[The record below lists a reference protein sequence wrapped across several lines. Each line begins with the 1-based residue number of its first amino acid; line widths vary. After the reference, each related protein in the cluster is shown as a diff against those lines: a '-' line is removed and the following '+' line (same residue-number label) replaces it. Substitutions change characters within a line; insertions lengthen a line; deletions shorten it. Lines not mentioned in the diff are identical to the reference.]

1 MKKNV
6 YIHTH
11 SDGVVVKSPLPKAGV
26 MGLIPG
32 FGRLGE
38 ENPLVKEIATYSS
51 IMAWEIPWAEETGG
65 LQCGGWEGGHHKESD
80 TTEHTERERTYTYT
94 YILYICV
101 LLLYIDTYI

>member
-1 MKKNV
+1 MYI
-6 YIHTH
+6 YIHT
-11 SDGVVVKSPLPKAGV
+11 PPKAGV